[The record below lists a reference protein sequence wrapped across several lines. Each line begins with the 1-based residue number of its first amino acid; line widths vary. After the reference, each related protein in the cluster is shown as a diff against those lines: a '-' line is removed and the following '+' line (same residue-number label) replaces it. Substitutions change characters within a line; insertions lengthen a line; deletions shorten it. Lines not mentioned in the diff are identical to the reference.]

1 MVPIPESASGAT
13 QATEATE
20 AHRLGW
26 LGLVLWVV
34 RRRRLTRVRVAC
46 ASKGEPGP
54 RVNVM
59 EMSPRLRFWSSLVG
73 GRLDDYRGVRRV
85 CACLTERYQPSSIT
99 PAGAGI
105 TSAPL
110 QEKTKILQ
118 QSTLC
123 CQYFFF

>member
-20 AHRLGW
+20 AHRPGW
-26 LGLVLWVV
+26 PGLVLWVV

-59 EMSPRLRFWSSLVG
+59 EMSPRLRFWSS
-73 GRLDDYRGVRRV
+73 DYRGVRRV